1 MKNRCIIAKTPD
13 NATNFICLSENDSI
27 IATNMTCGIRLE
39 SFHGTSS
46 FVFSINENE
55 IKDQLYNRLCDFL
68 QYGKA
73 SVLNGRSE
81 PCTINT
87 FDIEQQINEIKKGLK
102 YEL

>member
-27 IATNMTCGIRLE
+27 IATNMACGIKLD

-55 IKDQLYNRLCDFL
+55 IKDQLYDRLCYFL
-68 QYGKA
+68 RYGEALVIKNRNE
-73 SVLNGRSE
+73 SCWVS
-81 PCTINT
+81 T
-87 FDIEQQINEIKKGLK
+87 FDVEQQIEDIKKRI
-102 YEL
+102 